1 MSFDR
6 CERFEKKKVLIVLCR
21 YHIGRHAANLQVAN
35 TYEGTNVS
43 DFMAADHE
51 RYTKISLLCRT
62 FMVRYGLLTRLIVEA
77 TNVPPIGYSQL
88 LFSAR
93 QLLACRLLPTKS
105 GIDLKKKIDIQCNCY
120 ALCSICSKP
129 LDLLFLP

>member
-1 MSFDR
+1 M
-6 CERFEKKKVLIVLCR
+6 
-21 YHIGRHAANLQVAN
+21 
-35 TYEGTNVS
+35 
-43 DFMAADHE
+43 
-51 RYTKISLLCRT
+51 
-62 FMVRYGLLTRLIVEA
+62 GLLTRLIVEA